1 MQDFLAQVPAFSDL
15 ALVLT
20 NGNSDYWCV
29 FVRGPL
35 HGRVCYL
42 GHDEPDI
49 APCYRRLAHLVDAL
63 NVCPDACELYD
74 IDRTQMD
81 FPARVED
88 DADQQALVQLY
99 QQLEKAQQVNDETSQ
114 QQVAYCIMALTPPT
128 WLETLY
134 AAFVR
139 SDDMFIAEHAIML
152 LEEYQYT
159 PTRDLL
165 MKMTKEALSNRQQ
178 AALKALGLIRQ
189 VKRKR

>member
-1 MQDFLAQVPAFSDL
+1 
-15 ALVLT
+15 
-20 NGNSDYWCV
+20 
-29 FVRGPL
+29 
-35 HGRVCYL
+35 
-42 GHDEPDI
+42 
-49 APCYRRLAHLVDAL
+49 
-63 NVCPDACELYD
+63 
-74 IDRTQMD
+74 
-81 FPARVED
+81 
-88 DADQQALVQLY
+88 
-99 QQLEKAQQVNDETSQ
+99 
-114 QQVAYCIMALTPPT
+114 MALTPPT

>member
-114 QQVAYCIMALTPPT
+114 QQVAYCIMALTPLT
-128 WLETLY
+128 QLEALY
-134 AAFVR
+134 VFVQ
-139 SDDMFIAEHAIML
+139 SDDMFIEERAITL
-152 LEEYQYT
+152 LKVHQYA
-159 PTRDLL
+159 PARDLL
-165 MKMTKEALSNRQQ
+165 MRMASEALPNGRQ

-189 VKRKR
+189 AERKM

>member
-1 MQDFLAQVPAFSDL
+1 M
-15 ALVLT
+15 
-20 NGNSDYWCV
+20 
-29 FVRGPL
+29 
-35 HGRVCYL
+35 HGRVCNL

-88 DADQQALVQLY
+88 DADQQSLVQLY

-114 QQVAYCIMALTPPT
+114 QSVAYCIMALTPPKR
-128 WLETLY
+128 LYTLY
-134 AAFVR
+134 VFVR
-139 SDDMFIAEHAIML
+139 SDDMFICEHAIML

-159 PTRDLL
+159 PARDLL
-165 MKMTKEALSNRQQ
+165 MKMTKEVLPNR
-178 AALKALGLIRQ
+178 R
-189 VKRKR
+189 